1 MNGARSFTGEQKEN
15 KKSSGAKQMRPE
27 PAIRA
32 ASFVDPS
39 RLPARRFKRSGTTV
53 AVRQRS
59 NCLRSATFTVTVAE
73 LWFENHNSAT
83 SATANGPPQLNRAG
97 TWRRPQCPGNQHHAH
112 ARFQF
117 PPAIHPRESPVCRW
131 LGRKP
136 RSARLGRSHVFG
148 DSTLRHHYASR
159 NRKTFRACAETVDDQ
174 TSLWKPEEKCAD
186 SPNAGDFR
194 RARIR
199 DYGACLTFSRWCAT
213 VYEHERSSGGLMKR
227 HEERFP
233 SAIHQNRKCGL
244 KCRGSCCLTPVV
256 GICFSATTTR
266 KPKRWSST
274 ATIVFGD
281 ANGNVSRQGCAIAT
295 GTRY

>member
-83 SATANGPPQLNRAG
+83 SATANGPPNSIGRGHGGGRNARATSTTLTRVSNFPQQFTLENR
-97 TWRRPQCPGNQHHAH
+97 
-112 ARFQF
+112 
-117 PPAIHPRESPVCRW
+117 
-131 LGRKP
+131 
-136 RSARLGRSHVFG
+136 RSAAGSAANLVRHALEGPTYSVTPLCGTTMRVATEKHFALVQKLWTIRLRCGSLRKNAQIHQ
-148 DSTLRHHYASR
+148 TLEIFEGQELEIMERASR
-159 NRKTFRACAETVDDQ
+159 SQD
-174 TSLWKPEEKCAD
+174 
-186 SPNAGDFR
+186 
-194 RARIR
+194 
-199 DYGACLTFSRWCAT
+199 GAPL

-274 ATIVFGD
+274 ATTVFGD